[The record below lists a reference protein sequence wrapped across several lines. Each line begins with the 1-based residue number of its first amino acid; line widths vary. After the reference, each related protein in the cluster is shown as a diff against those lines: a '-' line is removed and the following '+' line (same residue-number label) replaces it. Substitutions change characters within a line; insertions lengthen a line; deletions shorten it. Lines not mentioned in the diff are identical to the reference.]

1 MNPLKGAAWILGAA
15 LTVGLLIWGYITYQ
29 SAQDAKV
36 AAWKLKAEAA
46 QLAAD
51 SARAMAAR
59 TDTLYRQGETVYVRG
74 RDVLLNPGP
83 GKPPATPEV
92 KACFALSDQLQSLC
106 AKRHDADTAALHA
119 TERELKVWQDKPSGI
134 PRFQMYGEAMYDV
147 AHQVPVIRAGG
158 TAKVFGPIHLS
169 VAGEYAAPQAGK
181 SDPAFRALAGVR
193 VNF

>member
-1 MNPLKGAAWILGAA
+1 MNPLKGALWVLGAVVA
-15 LTVGLLIWGYITYQ
+15 GFLLLFGYRAYA

-36 AAWKLKAEAA
+36 AAWKLKAETA

-92 KACFALSDQLQSLC
+92 KACFALADQL
-106 AKRHDADTAALHA
+106 
-119 TERELKVWQDKPSGI
+119 
-134 PRFQMYGEAMYDV
+134 
-147 AHQVPVIRAGG
+147 
-158 TAKVFGPIHLS
+158 
-169 VAGEYAAPQAGK
+169 
-181 SDPAFRALAGVR
+181 
-193 VNF
+193 